1 MDEKLMDHIL
11 VTLGMLLADRNYRQ
25 ESEQEVDETLWTPS
39 GNDFHIIWN
48 TGNTVDIVC
57 YPGNEG
63 IRAKKIATFYMDGPT
78 IGYDR
83 SFAMM
88 IYGVITGYERAL
100 LKK

>member
-11 VTLGMLLADRNYRQ
+11 VTLGMLLADRSHRQ
-25 ESEQEVDETLWTPS
+25 ESEQEVDETLSTYS
-39 GNDFHIIWN
+39 GNEYHIIWN

-57 YPGNEG
+57 YPRDEHL
-63 IRAKKIATFYMDGPT
+63 RPKKIATFYMDGPT

-83 SFAMM
+83 SFATM
-88 IYGVITGYERAL
+88 IYGVITGYERVL